1 MVTHIPFPAAYHI
14 GKEGYIRE
22 SVIEE
27 EGHVFL
33 KLMMVGT
40 AALLAKFLMGALV
53 VLTPQPKFSHVFNT
67 LLEGAGLLAYS
78 SLTDVAVEITCYHR
92 GHLFDMLGVCLQT
105 LLQNLGIALLFSW
118 HYRRPR
124 CKKKPFAFDNQRYHV
139 LVARVIP
146 VCHTAV

>member
-1 MVTHIPFPAAYHI
+1 MVTHIPFPTAYHV
-14 GKEGYIRE
+14 GKEGNIRE
-22 SVIEE
+22 SEIYKERHVI
-27 EGHVFL
+27 L
-33 KLMMVGT
+33 KLVMISARGF
-40 AALLAKFLMGALV
+40 LSKFFMGALV
-53 VLTPQPKFSHVFNT
+53 VLTVQPKFSHVFNT

-92 GHLFDMLGVCLQT
+92 GHLFDMLGVGFQT
-105 LLQNLGIALLFSW
+105 FQQNLGIALLFSW